1 MADAVIPAAAFVE
14 GRPRVCQRSLVDYD
28 FDRSRSFVRP
38 SATRGYS
45 DTAWR
50 SRPAAFL
57 MYSSMRVYAVRYLVC
72 MLRTVYVQYEW
83 AMQGCE

>member
-28 FDRSRSFVRP
+28 FDRSRAFVRP

-45 DTAWR
+45 DTAWQVDQPR
-50 SRPAAFL
+50 FL
-57 MYSSMRVYAVRYLVC
+57 CIVACACTLYGIWFAC
-72 MLRTVYVQYEW
+72 YVQYEW

>member
-28 FDRSRSFVRP
+28 FDRSRAFVRP

-45 DTAWR
+45 DTAWQVDQPR
-50 SRPAAFL
+50 FL
-57 MYSSMRVYAVRYLVC
+57 YSSMRVYAVRYLVC